1 MDVEAWLRELGLE
14 RYVEAFQENDIDDE
28 VLPDLNDSDLEKLGV
43 ASVGHRKKLIKAI
56 AALAAPEPETAPSP
70 GQTDRLPAPA
80 KAEATFQPEADRR
93 QLTVLFCDLVGS
105 TELSTRFDP
114 EDMLAIIRAYQD
126 CCTSLI
132 VRFDGF
138 VARFMGDGILAY
150 FGFPRAHEDDGER
163 AVRTGLAIAEAV
175 SKLTTPTG
183 EPLSA
188 RIGMATGLVV
198 VGDLIGEGM
207 AQEQTVVGETPNLAA
222 RLQELAD
229 PGSVVISSQTRQ
241 LLGNLF
247 ELSDLGQHAL
257 KGLATPVNAWK
268 VIGEGEAES
277 RFDALHSTALT
288 PMIGREAERN
298 LLLSRWQRAREGE
311 GQVVLLSGEPGIG
324 KSRLTQDL
332 REQLTEEP
340 HTRLSYH
347 CSPYHTNS
355 ALHPVIDQLKR
366 AANIL
371 AEDPAEQQLDKLEA
385 VIGKAGEQMSN
396 LVPLLASLCSVPTG
410 ERYPALELTPQ
421 AQRQLTLEAL
431 MVQLESLAATQPVL
445 LIVEDVHWID
455 PTTAELTALSVE
467 RIQHLPVL
475 VLVTSRPG
483 FTAPWVSRPHVTT
496 LALNRLVSGQ
506 GAEIVEGLTGGKKL
520 PQNVMDQILV
530 KTDGIPL
537 FVEELTKV
545 VLESGLLSNNGD
557 TYRQDGALPPLAI
570 PATLHDSLM
579 ARLDRLAPVKEVA
592 QSCAAIGREFS
603 YRLIAAVSN
612 LEAAEL
618 EDALDQLESAELV
631 FHRGTPPDANYMF
644 KHALVQ
650 DAAYQSLLLS
660 RRQQLHARIAEV
672 LEREFPQIVEIEPEL
687 LAHHL
692 TQAGISDMAA
702 KYWHM
707 AGQLSLAHSGTAE
720 AIAHLGQGLDVLKH
734 TGDDPNLRQLELD
747 LQLTLAGA
755 LAAAKGHGVQ
765 ETCDAYTRA
774 VALAREL
781 HQTDA
786 LFPALDGLITFR
798 FSRAE
803 ISEAIKLGEE
813 FLQLAEDED
822 DEAARIV
829 GHMNLGV
836 IHLSRGKLETAESQ
850 FQSVLALYDVD
861 RHASL
866 KFTYAYDPKVIC
878 SGYLAW
884 AQLALGRPDEALASS
899 QQSVAHAKDLSHALS
914 LGFALHRS
922 SAVHQLR
929 RDVAAVE
936 ATAAEMAALSEKQG
950 FATYRAQSR
959 LYQGWVL
966 VQRGAVDEGTQLLG
980 ASLDELRAIKDED
993 FFPHTMC
1000 VVAEGLFA
1008 QGKSDEALALLD
1020 QAKQR
1025 TTKNEEHWFEAE
1037 VHRLIGEITAAQSN
1051 ETEAEKALLHALS
1064 LAREQKGTLWELRA
1078 AVSLARFWHGR
1089 GRSDEAKELLGPVY
1103 GRYVQGLDTEDLQQA
1118 KTLLD
1123 DLP

>member
-14 RYVEAFQENDIDDE
+14 RYTEAFQGNDIDAE
-28 VLPDLNDSDLEKLGV
+28 ILPDLNDTDLEKLGV
-43 ASVGHRKKLIKAI
+43 ASVGHRKKLLKAI
-56 AALAAPEPETAPSP
+56 AALAVPEPQTPAAPPQADVPS
-70 GQTDRLPAPA
+70 GPA
-80 KAEATFQPEADRR
+80 KAQVSFQSEADRR

-163 AVRTGLAIAEAV
+163 AVRTGLAIADAV

-198 VGDLIGEGM
+198 VGDLIGEGT

-241 LLGNLF
+241 LLGDLF
-247 ELSDLGQHAL
+247 ELDDLGSHSL
-257 KGLATPVNAWK
+257 KGLAVPVNAWK

-277 RFDALHSTALT
+277 RFDALHSAALT

-298 LLLSRWQRAREGE
+298 LLLSRWQRAKEGE
-311 GQVVLLSGEPGIG
+311 GQVVVLSGEPGIG

-332 REQLTEEP
+332 REQLAEEP

-355 ALHPVIDQLKR
+355 ALHPVVDQLRR
-366 AANIL
+366 AADIL
-371 AEDPAEQQLDKLEA
+371 SDDPPEQQLDKLKT
-385 VIGKAGEQMSN
+385 VIGPAGGQMSN
-396 LVPLLASLCSVPTG
+396 LVPLLAALCAVPTG
-410 ERYPALELTPQ
+410 EAYAPLELTPQ
-421 AQRQLTLEAL
+421 AQRLLTLEAL
-431 MVQLESLAATQPVL
+431 MVQLESLAELQPVV

-455 PTTAELTALSVE
+455 PTTAELTALTVE

-483 FTAPWVSRPHVTT
+483 FTAPWVSRSHVTT

-506 GAEIVEGLTGGKKL
+506 GAEIVEGLTGGRKL
-520 PQNVMDQILV
+520 PQNVMEQILV

-545 VLESGLLSNNGD
+545 VLESGLLTSNGEG
-557 TYRQDGALPPLAI
+557 YRQDGALPPLAI

-579 ARLDRLAPVKEVA
+579 ARLDRLAPVKDVA

-603 YRLIAAVSN
+603 YRLIAAVSS

-618 EDALDQLESAELV
+618 EDALDQLEAAELV
-631 FHRGTPPDANYMF
+631 FHRGTPPDANYIF

-672 LEREFPQIVEIEPEL
+672 LEGEFPQIVDIEPEL

-692 TQAGISDMAA
+692 TQAGIADKAA
-702 KYWHM
+702 KYWHI

-720 AIAHLGQGLDVLKH
+720 ALAHLEQGLDVLKN
-734 TGDDPNLRQLELD
+734 TGDDPLVRQLELD

-755 LAAAKGHGVQ
+755 LAAARGHGVQ

-774 VALAREL
+774 VTLAREL
-781 HQTDA
+781 HQPDA

-803 ISEAIKLGEE
+803 ISEAVKLGEE

-836 IHLSRGKLETAESQ
+836 IHLSRGMLEIAESQ
-850 FQSVLALYDVD
+850 FQSVLALYDAE

-884 AQLALGRPDEALASS
+884 AQLAQGRPDDALEASR
-899 QQSVAHAKDLSHALS
+899 QSVAFAKDLSHALS

-922 SAVHQLR
+922 AAVHQLR
-929 RDVAAVE
+929 RDVEAAE
-936 ATAAEMAALSEKQG
+936 ATAAEMGALADKQG
-950 FATYRAQSR
+950 FATYRAQAR
-959 LYQGWVL
+959 LYQGWAT
-966 VQRGAVDEGTQLLG
+966 VQRGSADEGAELLTE
-980 ASLDELRAIKDED
+980 SLDDLRTIKDED
-993 FFPHTMC
+993 FFPHSMC
-1000 VVAEGLFA
+1000 MVAEGLIA
-1008 QGKSDEALALLD
+1008 QGKLDQALAVLN

-1025 TTKNEEHWFEAE
+1025 TIDNEEHWFEAE
-1037 VHRLIGEITAAQSN
+1037 VHRLIGEVCAAQ
-1051 ETEAEKALLHALS
+1051 TQAAEAEKALLHSLE
-1064 LAREQKGTLWELRA
+1064 LAREQKGALWELRA
-1078 AVSLARFWHGR
+1078 AVSLATLWVGEGR
-1089 GRSDEAKELLGPVY
+1089 GGEAKELLTPICA
-1103 GRYVQGLDTEDLQQA
+1103 RFSQGLDTPDLMEA
-1118 KTLLD
+1118 KALLEG
-1123 DLP
+1123 

>member
-1 MDVEAWLRELGLE
+1 MDVTAWLRDLGLE
-14 RYVEAFQENDIDDE
+14 RYDQAFQNNDIDAE
-28 VLPDLNDSDLEKLGV
+28 ILPDLDDTDLEKLGV
-43 ASVGHRKKLIKAI
+43 ASVGHRKKLLKAI
-56 AALAAPEPETAPSP
+56 AALSQDQPEPPAPQERAVAPEPQQSV
-70 GQTDRLPAPA
+70 APA
-80 KAEATFQPEADRR
+80 YQPEADRR

-163 AVRTGLAIAEAV
+163 AVRSGLAIAEAV
-175 SKLTTPTG
+175 GKLTTPTG

-198 VGDLIGEGM
+198 VGDLIGEGP

-222 RLQELAD
+222 RLQGLAD

-241 LLGNLF
+241 LLGDLF
-247 ELSDLGQHAL
+247 ELSDLGTHDL
-257 KGLATPVNAWK
+257 KGLAEPVHAWK
-268 VIGEGEAES
+268 VIGEGQAES
-277 RFDALHSTALT
+277 RFDALHSAALT
-288 PMIGREAERN
+288 PMIGREPERN
-298 LLLSRWQRAREGE
+298 LLFSRWQQAKEGE
-311 GQVVLLSGEPGIG
+311 GQVVVLSGEPGIG

-332 REQLTEEP
+332 REQLAEEP

-355 ALHPVIDQLKR
+355 ALHPVVDQLRR

-371 AEDPAEQQLDKLEA
+371 TSDSGDEQLEKLEA
-385 VIGKAGEQMSN
+385 LIGPAREKSGD
-396 LVPLLASLCSVPTG
+396 LVPALAALCSVPTG
-410 ERYPALELTPQ
+410 ARYQPLELTPQ
-421 AQRQLTLEAL
+421 AQRTLTLEAL
-431 MVQLESLAATQPVL
+431 MMQLESLAEAQPVV

-455 PTTAELTALSVE
+455 PTTSELTALTVE
-467 RIQHLPVL
+467 RIRHLPVL

-483 FTAPWVSRPHVTT
+483 FTAPWVSRAHVTT

-506 GAEIVEGLTGGKKL
+506 GAEIVEGLTGGRKL
-520 PQNVMDQILV
+520 PPQIMEQILI

-545 VLESGLLSNNGD
+545 VLESGLLASNGD
-557 TYRQDGALPPLAI
+557 HYRQVGALPPLAI

-592 QSCAAIGREFS
+592 QTCAAIGREFP
-603 YRLIAAVSN
+603 YRLIAAVSQLEASELEDALSQ

-618 EDALDQLESAELV
+618 VYRRGQLPNAS
-631 FHRGTPPDANYMF
+631 YIF

-660 RRQQLHARIAEV
+660 RRQQLHGRIAQV
-672 LEREFPQIVEIEPEL
+672 LEEQFPQTVATEPEL

-692 TQAGISDMAA
+692 TQAGLSDKAA
-702 KYWHM
+702 IRWHE

-720 AIAHLGQGLDVLKH
+720 AIAHLEQGLDVLSANG
-734 TGDDPNLRQLELD
+734 TDPASRKTELD

-755 LAAAKGHGVQ
+755 LAAAKGHGVEQ
-765 ETCDAYTRA
+765 THDAYARA
-774 VALAREL
+774 VELAREL
-781 HQTDA
+781 HQTDV

-798 FSRAE
+798 FSRGE

-813 FLQLAEDED
+813 FLDAAEAED
-822 DEAARIV
+822 DEGARIV

-836 IHLSRGKLETAESQ
+836 FHLTRGELEIAESQ
-850 FQSVLALYDVD
+850 FQSVLALYDAES
-861 RHASL
+861 HSAL
-866 KFTYAYDPKVIC
+866 KFIYAYDPKVIC

-884 AQLALGRPDEALASS
+884 AQLALGRADEALASS
-899 QQSVAHAKDLSHALS
+899 RQSVDFAKDLSHPLS

-922 SAVHQLR
+922 AAVHQLL
-929 RDVAAVE
+929 RDVEAVE
-936 ATAAEMAALSEKQG
+936 ETAQEMEALAAKQG
-950 FATYRAQSR
+950 FVTYRAQAQ
-959 LYQGWVL
+959 LYQGWL
-966 VQRGAVDEGTQLLG
+966 SIQRGAVDEGTDLLTQ
-980 ASLDELRAIKDED
+980 SLEELRATKDED
-993 FFPHTMC
+993 YFPHTLC
-1000 VVAEGLFA
+1000 IVAEGFIA
-1008 QGKSDEALALLD
+1008 QGKFD
-1020 QAKQR
+1020 QALTLLAEAKER
-1025 TTKNEEHWFEAE
+1025 TLNNEEHLFQAE
-1037 VHRLIGEITAAQSN
+1037 VQRLIGEIAAEQSNGKDAEQALVGALELARKQTAALWELRTS
-1051 ETEAEKALLHALS
+1051 LS
-1064 LAREQKGTLWELRA
+1064 LARLWREQGKDSAAREL
-1078 AVSLARFWHGR
+1078 LAPVYGQLSQ
-1089 GRSDEAKELLGPVY
+1089 GLETPDLSQAKELL
-1103 GRYVQGLDTEDLQQA
+1103 
-1118 KTLLD
+1118 D
-1123 DLP
+1123 DLG